1 MAEDEEYFAYLK
13 SLQQVQLP
21 RWADLPQF
29 DLYMDQVVQYVNEL
43 LAPLDLGELTA
54 TMVNNYVKK
63 RRDHAADQE
72 KVQPGAGRQHF
83 DHRHPEVCL
92 LAG

>member
-63 RRDHAADQE
+63 KA
-72 KVQPGAGRQHF
+72 
-83 DHRHPEVCL
+83 
-92 LAG
+92 